1 MSRRLLSAGAVVALA
16 AVLLTAALRADDAHD
31 KQIEARLRTDITYL
45 ASDECEGRGVDTGGI
60 NKAAEYVAGQ
70 FAKAG
75 LKPGGPGGDWFQP
88 FPFSVG
94 AQQDGTSTLTLRGP
108 QGQTITLRSGTDFT
122 VLGLSGAGK
131 AAGPLVFAGHGI
143 TAKEIGYDD
152 YKGLDVAGKIV
163 VVIRRT
169 PRYASKELPFDGARR
184 DQHASL
190 DNKQAVATLNKA
202 AAVLLVNDSSELNPK
217 TGGDRL
223 MPFQTTARAV
233 AGSSLPYFHVKRSVF
248 DAIFRTSLG
257 QDIGDLERAI
267 NRDLKPRSAPL
278 VGWSAALEAKVK
290 RRTVTV
296 KNVLGVLEG
305 SGPHANET
313 VVIGAHYDHLGYGGR
328 GSRTKNP
335 KKKEIHHG
343 ADDNASGT
351 TTLIELARRFG
362 AQKNRKGRRLVFIAF
377 TAEESGLI
385 GSRHYT
391 KRAPLFPLKDTVAMV
406 NLDMVGRLR
415 PDPKTGKDKL
425 LVEGVGT
432 AKGFEPM
439 LEKLNTPGF
448 QLVKKKGGNGP
459 SDHDSFYNAR
469 IPVVFFWTGLHE
481 DYHRPSDTADKINVA
496 GMRRIAEYAQ
506 QVIGTLATQEQ
517 RPEYVQ
523 VASSFTPTTGSKTPR
538 LGIMPDYEEE
548 KAGVLV
554 GGVAKGGPAEKGG
567 LKAGDLIVE
576 IAGRGTPNINVYMA
590 VMGQQRPGSPLDV
603 TVLRGG
609 KKLKLKVTP
618 Q

>member
-1 MSRRLLSAGAVVALA
+1 MLRRLPGAAVALA
-16 AVLLTAALRADDAHD
+16 AVLLTAALRADDAAD
-31 KQIEARLRTDITYL
+31 KQSEARLRADVTFL
-45 ASDECEGRGVDTGGI
+45 ASDECEGRGVETGGI
-60 NKAAEYVAGQ
+60 NKAADYVAGQ

-75 LKPGGPGGDWFQP
+75 LKPGGPGGSWFQP

-108 QGQTITLRSGTDFT
+108 QGQEITLRPGSDFT

-131 AAGPLVFAGHGI
+131 VSAPLVFVGHGV

-152 YKGLDVAGKIV
+152 YKGIDVAGKIV

-169 PRYASKELPFDGARR
+169 PRYGSKELPFDGPRR
-184 DQHASL
+184 DQHAAL
-190 DNKQAVATLNKA
+190 DNKQALAELNKA
-202 AAVLLVNDSSELNPK
+202 AAVLLVNDASELNPK

-223 MPFQTTARAV
+223 MPFQTTARAI
-233 AGSSLPYFHVKRSVF
+233 AGSRVPYFHVKRSVL
-248 DAIFRTSLG
+248 DAITRSSLG
-257 QDIGDLERAI
+257 QGVGDLEQAL

-278 VGWSAALEAKVK
+278 VGWSAALDAKVK
-290 RRTVTV
+290 RKTVTV

-305 SGPHANET
+305 AGPHANET
-313 VVIGAHYDHLGYGGR
+313 VVIGAHYDHLGFGGR

-351 TTLIELARRFG
+351 TALIELARRFG
-362 AQKNRKGRRLVFIAF
+362 ALKDRQGRRLVFIAF

-391 KRAPLFPLKDTVAMV
+391 KRAPLFALKDTVAMV

-415 PDPKTGKDKL
+415 SDPKTGKDKL

-439 LEKLNTPGF
+439 LEKLSGGGF

-459 SDHDSFYNAR
+459 SDHDSFYNVK

-481 DYHRPSDTADKINVA
+481 DYHRPTDTADKINVT
-496 GMRRIAEYAQ
+496 GMRRIADFAQRVIATLAAQ
-506 QVIGTLATQEQ
+506 QQ
-517 RPEYVQ
+517 RPEFVQ
-523 VASSFTPTTGSKTPR
+523 VASSFTPTTGSKGPR

-554 GGVAKGGPAEKGG
+554 GGLAKGGPAEKGG
-567 LKAGDLIVE
+567 LKAGDLIIE
-576 IAGRGTPNINVYMA
+576 IAGRGTPNINAYMA
-590 VMGQQRPGSPLDV
+590 VMGQQQAGRPLNV

-609 KKLKLKVTP
+609 KKVQLKVTP